1 MEHILQVMKN
11 TLTGLS
17 LPKNIG
23 LIDVVQVLLIA
34 VVVYYFIL
42 WIKQTRAYTLFKGMI
57 LIALIVMIAALTGME
72 TILWIFRNIS
82 TVVLV
87 ALVVIFQPELRKMLE
102 QLGEKNTLSML
113 GMLNREKE
121 GIERLGEQSVE
132 EIIRACYE
140 MGAVKTGALIVLERD
155 IVLSEY
161 EKTGIEIDAKI
172 SSQLLINIFE
182 HNTPLHDGA
191 VLVRNDRIQA
201 ATCYLPLSDNLE
213 LNKSLGTRHRAGV
226 GISEVS
232 DALTIIVSEETGKVS
247 YTYGGK
253 IVIGVTP
260 GALRERLNSMK
271 TRKDHKETT
280 GLARIWK
287 GRAKHEEKTGK

>member
-57 LIALIVMIAALTGME
+57 LIVLIVMIAALTGME

-121 GIERLGEQSVE
+121 GIERLSERSVE
-132 EIIRACYE
+132 EIVRACYE

-201 ATCYLPLSDNLE
+201 ATCYLPLSDNLS
-213 LNKSLGTRHRAGV
+213 LNKNLGTRHRAAV

-232 DALTIIVSEETGKVS
+232 DALTIIVSEETGNVS
-247 YTYGGK
+247 YAQKGRINT
-253 IVIGVTP
+253 GVTQTELKEQ
-260 GALRERLNSMK
+260 LRTFLADGSISDK
-271 TRKDHKETT
+271 KRKN
-280 GLARIWK
+280 RK
-287 GRAKHEEKTGK
+287 GRDGFETGA

>member
-1 MEHILQVMKN
+1 MKN

-57 LIALIVMIAALTGME
+57 LIVLIVLIAALTGME

-113 GMLNREKE
+113 GVLNREKE
-121 GIERLGEQSVE
+121 GIERLSEQSVE
-132 EIIRACYE
+132 EIVRACYE

-201 ATCYLPLSDNLE
+201 ATCYLPLSDNLS
-213 LNKSLGTRHRAGV
+213 LNKNLGTRHRAAV

-232 DALTIIVSEETGKVS
+232 DALTIIVSEETGNVS
-247 YTYGGK
+247 YAQKGRINT
-253 IVIGVTP
+253 GVTQTELKEQ
-260 GALRERLNSMK
+260 LRTFLADGSTSDK
-271 TRKDHKETT
+271 KRKN
-280 GLARIWK
+280 RK
-287 GRAKHEEKTGK
+287 GRDGFETGA

>member
-1 MEHILQVMKN
+1 MKN

-57 LIALIVMIAALTGME
+57 LIVLIVMIAALTGME

-121 GIERLGEQSVE
+121 GIERLSEQSEE
-132 EIIRACYE
+132 EIVRACYE

-201 ATCYLPLSDNLE
+201 ATCYLPLSDNLS
-213 LNKSLGTRHRAGV
+213 LNKNLGTRHRAAV

-232 DALTIIVSEETGKVS
+232 DALTIIVSEETGNVS
-247 YTYGGK
+247 YAQKGRINT
-253 IVIGVTP
+253 GVTQTELKEQ
-260 GALRERLNSMK
+260 LRTFLADGSTSDK
-271 TRKDHKETT
+271 KRKN
-280 GLARIWK
+280 RK
-287 GRAKHEEKTGK
+287 GRDGFETGA

>member
-1 MEHILQVMKN
+1 MKN

-57 LIALIVMIAALTGME
+57 LIVLIVMIAALTGME

-121 GIERLGEQSVE
+121 GIERLSEQSVE
-132 EIIRACYE
+132 EIVRACYE

-201 ATCYLPLSDNLE
+201 ATCYLPLSDNLS
-213 LNKSLGTRHRAGV
+213 LNKNLGTRHRAAV

-232 DALTIIVSEETGKVS
+232 DALTIIVSEETGNVS
-247 YTYGGK
+247 YAQKGRINT
-253 IVIGVTP
+253 GVTQTDLKEQ
-260 GALRERLNSMK
+260 LRTFLADGSTSDK
-271 TRKDHKETT
+271 KRKN
-280 GLARIWK
+280 RK
-287 GRAKHEEKTGK
+287 GRDGFETGA

>member
-1 MEHILQVMKN
+1 MKN

-57 LIALIVMIAALTGME
+57 LIVLIVMIAALTGME

-121 GIERLGEQSVE
+121 GIERLSERSVE
-132 EIIRACYE
+132 EIVRACYE

-201 ATCYLPLSDNLE
+201 ATCYLPLSDNLS
-213 LNKSLGTRHRAGV
+213 LNKNLGTRHRAAV

-232 DALTIIVSEETGKVS
+232 DALTIIVSEETGNVS
-247 YTYGGK
+247 YAQKGRINT
-253 IVIGVTP
+253 GVTQTDLKEQ
-260 GALRERLNSMK
+260 LRTFLADGSTSDK
-271 TRKDHKETT
+271 KRKN
-280 GLARIWK
+280 RK
-287 GRAKHEEKTGK
+287 GRDGFETGA

>member
-1 MEHILQVMKN
+1 MKN

-57 LIALIVMIAALTGME
+57 LIVLIVMIAALTGME

-121 GIERLGEQSVE
+121 GIERLSERSVE
-132 EIIRACYE
+132 EIVRACYE

-201 ATCYLPLSDNLE
+201 ATCYLPLSDNLS
-213 LNKSLGTRHRAGV
+213 LNKNLGTRHRAAV

-232 DALTIIVSEETGKVS
+232 DALTIIVSEETGNVS
-247 YTYGGK
+247 YAQKGRINT
-253 IVIGVTP
+253 GVTQTELKEQ
-260 GALRERLNSMK
+260 LRTFLADGSTSDK
-271 TRKDHKETT
+271 KRKN
-280 GLARIWK
+280 RK
-287 GRAKHEEKTGK
+287 GRDGFETGA

>member
-1 MEHILQVMKN
+1 MKN

-57 LIALIVMIAALTGME
+57 LIVLIVMIAALTGME

-121 GIERLGEQSVE
+121 GIERLSERSVE
-132 EIIRACYE
+132 EIVRACYE

-201 ATCYLPLSDNLE
+201 ATCYLPLSDNLS
-213 LNKSLGTRHRAGV
+213 LNKNLGTRHRAAV

-232 DALTIIVSEETGKVS
+232 DALTIIVSEETGNVS
-247 YTYGGK
+247 YAQKGRINT
-253 IVIGVTP
+253 GVTQTELKEQ
-260 GALRERLNSMK
+260 LRTFLADGSISDK
-271 TRKDHKETT
+271 KRKN
-280 GLARIWK
+280 RK
-287 GRAKHEEKTGK
+287 GRDGFETGA

>member
-11 TLTGLS
+11 TLIRLS

-57 LIALIVMIAALTGME
+57 LIALIVMVASLTGME

-121 GIERLGEQSVE
+121 GVERISERSAE

-140 MGAVKTGALIVLERD
+140 MGAVKTGALIVLEKD

-161 EKTGIEIDAKI
+161 EKTGIEIDARI

-191 VLVRNDRIQA
+191 VLVRNDRVQA
-201 ATCYLPLSDNLE
+201 ATCYLPLSDNLS
-213 LNKSLGTRHRAGV
+213 LNKNLGTRHRAAV

-232 DALTIIVSEETGKVS
+232 DALTIIVSEETGNVS
-247 YTYGGK
+247 YAQKGRIRTN
-253 IVIGVTP
+253 VS
-260 GALRERLNSMK
+260 ANELREQLK
-271 TRKDHKETT
+271 TLQTDGNAGDRKRKN
-280 GLARIWK
+280 RK
-287 GRAKHEEKTGK
+287 GRDGLETEA

>member
-11 TLTGLS
+11 TLTRLS

-57 LIALIVMIAALTGME
+57 LIALIVMVASLTGME

-121 GIERLGEQSVE
+121 GVERISERSAE

-140 MGAVKTGALIVLERD
+140 MGAVKTGALIVLEKD

-161 EKTGIEIDAKI
+161 EKTGIEIDARI

-191 VLVRNDRIQA
+191 VLVRNDRVQA
-201 ATCYLPLSDNLE
+201 ATCYLPLSDNLS
-213 LNKSLGTRHRAGV
+213 LNKNLGTRHRAAV

-232 DALTIIVSEETGKVS
+232 DALTIIVSEETGNVS
-247 YTYGGK
+247 YAQKGQIRTN
-253 IVIGVTP
+253 VS
-260 GALRERLNSMK
+260 ANELREQLK
-271 TRKDHKETT
+271 TLWSDGNTGDRKRKN
-280 GLARIWK
+280 RK
-287 GRAKHEEKTGK
+287 GRDGLETEA

>member
-57 LIALIVMIAALTGME
+57 LIVLIVLIAALTGME

-121 GIERLGEQSVE
+121 GIERLSERSVE
-132 EIIRACYE
+132 EIVRACYE

-201 ATCYLPLSDNLE
+201 ATCYLPLSDNLS
-213 LNKSLGTRHRAGV
+213 LNKNLGTRHRAAV

-232 DALTIIVSEETGKVS
+232 DALTIIVSEETGNVS
-247 YTYGGK
+247 YAQKGRINT
-253 IVIGVTP
+253 GVTQTELKEQ
-260 GALRERLNSMK
+260 LRTFLADGSTSDK
-271 TRKDHKETT
+271 KRKN
-280 GLARIWK
+280 RK
-287 GRAKHEEKTGK
+287 GRDGFETGA

>member
-1 MEHILQVMKN
+1 MKN

-57 LIALIVMIAALTGME
+57 LIVLIVMIAALTGME

-201 ATCYLPLSDNLE
+201 ATCYLPLSDNLS
-213 LNKSLGTRHRAGV
+213 LNKNLGTRHRAAV

-232 DALTIIVSEETGKVS
+232 DALTIIVSEETGNVS
-247 YTYGGK
+247 YAQKGRINT
-253 IVIGVTP
+253 GVTQTELKEQ
-260 GALRERLNSMK
+260 LRTFLADGSTSDK
-271 TRKDHKETT
+271 KRKN
-280 GLARIWK
+280 RK
-287 GRAKHEEKTGK
+287 GRDGFETGA

>member
-113 GMLNREKE
+113 GVLNREKE
-121 GIERLGEQSVE
+121 GIERLSEQSVE
-132 EIIRACYE
+132 EIVRACYE

-201 ATCYLPLSDNLE
+201 ATCYLPLSDNLS
-213 LNKSLGTRHRAGV
+213 LNKNLGTRHRAAV

-232 DALTIIVSEETGKVS
+232 DALTIIVSEETGNVS
-247 YTYGGK
+247 YAQKGRINT
-253 IVIGVTP
+253 GVTQTELKEQ
-260 GALRERLNSMK
+260 LRTFLADGSTSDK
-271 TRKDHKETT
+271 KRKN
-280 GLARIWK
+280 RK
-287 GRAKHEEKTGK
+287 GRDGFETGA

>member
-1 MEHILQVMKN
+1 MEQIIQVLKR
-11 TLTGLS
+11 TLTALS
-17 LPKNIG
+17 MPQDVG
-23 LIDVVQVLLIA
+23 LIDLVQILLIA

-42 WIKQTRAYTLFKGMI
+42 WIKQTRAYTLFKGII
-57 LIALIVMIAALTGME
+57 LIAVVVVVAAATGMQ

-102 QLGEKNTLSML
+102 QLGEKNTFSMFGVLS
-113 GMLNREKE
+113 REKD
-121 GIERLGEQSVE
+121 SVVRVSDRSIDE
-132 EIIRACYE
+132 LVRAAYE

-161 EKTGIEIDAKI
+161 EKTGIEIDSQI

-191 VLVRNDRIQA
+191 VLIRNDRIQA
-201 ATCYLPLSDNLE
+201 ATCYLPLSDNLS
-213 LNKSLGTRHRAGV
+213 LNKNLGTRHRAAV

-232 DALTIIVSEETGKVS
+232 DALTVIVSEETGHVS
-247 YTYGGK
+247 Y
-253 IVIGVTP
+253 
-260 GALRERLNSMK
+260 AQ
-271 TRKDHKETT
+271 
-280 GLARIWK
+280 K
-287 GRAKHEEKTGK
+287 GRIRTNVKPAELKEQLKALQTDNYANEKKRRNRKGRDGVETEA

>member
-1 MEHILQVMKN
+1 MDHILQVMKN

-57 LIALIVMIAALTGME
+57 LIVLIVMIAALTGME

-121 GIERLGEQSVE
+121 GIERLSEQSVE
-132 EIIRACYE
+132 EIVRACYE

-201 ATCYLPLSDNLE
+201 ATCYLPLSDNLS
-213 LNKSLGTRHRAGV
+213 LNKNLGTRHRAAV

-232 DALTIIVSEETGKVS
+232 DALTIIVSEETGNVS
-247 YTYGGK
+247 YAQKGRINT
-253 IVIGVTP
+253 GVTQTELKEQ
-260 GALRERLNSMK
+260 LRTFLADGSTSDK
-271 TRKDHKETT
+271 KRKN
-280 GLARIWK
+280 RK
-287 GRAKHEEKTGK
+287 GRDGFETGA

>member
-57 LIALIVMIAALTGME
+57 LIVLIVMIAALTGME

-201 ATCYLPLSDNLE
+201 ATCYLPLSDNLS
-213 LNKSLGTRHRAGV
+213 LNKNLGTRHRAAV

-232 DALTIIVSEETGKVS
+232 DALTIIVSEETGNVS
-247 YTYGGK
+247 Y
-253 IVIGVTP
+253 
-260 GALRERLNSMK
+260 AQ
-271 TRKDHKETT
+271 
-280 GLARIWK
+280 K
-287 GRAKHEEKTGK
+287 GRIEYRSDTDRIKRAAANIFSRRQYQ

>member
-1 MEHILQVMKN
+1 MKN

-201 ATCYLPLSDNLE
+201 ATCYLPLSDNLS
-213 LNKSLGTRHRAGV
+213 LNKNLGTRHRAAV

-232 DALTIIVSEETGKVS
+232 DALTIIVSEETGNVS
-247 YTYGGK
+247 YAQKGRINT
-253 IVIGVTP
+253 GVTQTELKEQ
-260 GALRERLNSMK
+260 LRTFLADGSTSDK
-271 TRKDHKETT
+271 KRKN
-280 GLARIWK
+280 RK
-287 GRAKHEEKTGK
+287 GRDGFETGA

>member
-11 TLTGLS
+11 TLTRLS

-57 LIALIVMIAALTGME
+57 LIALIVMVASLTGME

-121 GIERLGEQSVE
+121 GVERISERSAE

-140 MGAVKTGALIVLERD
+140 MGAVKTGALIVLEKD

-161 EKTGIEIDAKI
+161 EKTGIEIDARI

-191 VLVRNDRIQA
+191 VLVRNDRVQA
-201 ATCYLPLSDNLE
+201 ATCYLPLSDNLS
-213 LNKSLGTRHRAGV
+213 LNKNLGTRHRAAV

-232 DALTIIVSEETGKVS
+232 DALTIIVSEETGNVS
-247 YTYGGK
+247 YAQKGRIRTN
-253 IVIGVTP
+253 VS
-260 GALRERLNSMK
+260 ANELREQLK
-271 TRKDHKETT
+271 TLQTDGNAGDRKRKN
-280 GLARIWK
+280 RK
-287 GRAKHEEKTGK
+287 GRDGLETEA

>member
-1 MEHILQVMKN
+1 MKN

-57 LIALIVMIAALTGME
+57 LIVLIVLIAALTGME

-113 GMLNREKE
+113 GVLNREKE

-132 EIIRACYE
+132 EIVRACYE

-201 ATCYLPLSDNLE
+201 ATCYLPLSDNLS
-213 LNKSLGTRHRAGV
+213 LNKNLGTRHRAAV

-232 DALTIIVSEETGKVS
+232 DALTIIVSEETGNVS
-247 YTYGGK
+247 YAQKGRINT
-253 IVIGVTP
+253 GVTQTELKEQ
-260 GALRERLNSMK
+260 LRTFLADGSTSDK
-271 TRKDHKETT
+271 KRKN
-280 GLARIWK
+280 RK
-287 GRAKHEEKTGK
+287 GRDGFETGA

>member
-57 LIALIVMIAALTGME
+57 LIVLIVMIAALTGME

-121 GIERLGEQSVE
+121 GIERLSERSVE
-132 EIIRACYE
+132 EIVRACYE

-201 ATCYLPLSDNLE
+201 ATCYLPLSDNLS
-213 LNKSLGTRHRAGV
+213 LNKNLGTRHRAAV

-232 DALTIIVSEETGKVS
+232 DALTIIVSEETGNVS
-247 YTYGGK
+247 YAQKGRINT
-253 IVIGVTP
+253 GVTQTELKEQ
-260 GALRERLNSMK
+260 LRTFLADGSTSDK
-271 TRKDHKETT
+271 KRKN
-280 GLARIWK
+280 RK
-287 GRAKHEEKTGK
+287 GRDGFETGA

>member
-57 LIALIVMIAALTGME
+57 LIVLIVMIAALTGME

-201 ATCYLPLSDNLE
+201 ATCYLPLSDNLS
-213 LNKSLGTRHRAGV
+213 LNKNLGTRHRAAV

-232 DALTIIVSEETGKVS
+232 DALTIIVSEETGNVS
-247 YTYGGK
+247 YAQKGRINT
-253 IVIGVTP
+253 GVTQTELKEQ
-260 GALRERLNSMK
+260 LRTFLADGSTSDK
-271 TRKDHKETT
+271 KRKN
-280 GLARIWK
+280 RK
-287 GRAKHEEKTGK
+287 GRDGFETGA

>member
-57 LIALIVMIAALTGME
+57 LIVLIVMIAALTGME

-121 GIERLGEQSVE
+121 GIERLSERSVE
-132 EIIRACYE
+132 EIVRACYE

-201 ATCYLPLSDNLE
+201 ATCYLPLSDNLS
-213 LNKSLGTRHRAGV
+213 LNKNLGTRHRAAV

-232 DALTIIVSEETGKVS
+232 DALTIIVSEETGNVS
-247 YTYGGK
+247 YAQKGRINT
-253 IVIGVTP
+253 GVTQTDLKEQ
-260 GALRERLNSMK
+260 LRTFLADGSSSDK
-271 TRKDHKETT
+271 KRKN
-280 GLARIWK
+280 RK
-287 GRAKHEEKTGK
+287 GRDGFETGA

>member
-57 LIALIVMIAALTGME
+57 LIVLIVMIAALTGME

-121 GIERLGEQSVE
+121 GIERLSERSVE
-132 EIIRACYE
+132 EIVRACYE

-201 ATCYLPLSDNLE
+201 ATCYLPLSDNLS
-213 LNKSLGTRHRAGV
+213 LNKNLGTRHRAAV

-232 DALTIIVSEETGKVS
+232 DALTIIVSEETGNVS
-247 YTYGGK
+247 YAQKGRINT
-253 IVIGVTP
+253 GVTQTDLKEQ
-260 GALRERLNSMK
+260 LRTFLADGSTSDK
-271 TRKDHKETT
+271 KRKN
-280 GLARIWK
+280 RK
-287 GRAKHEEKTGK
+287 GRDGFETGA

>member
-57 LIALIVMIAALTGME
+57 LIVLIVMIAALTGME

-121 GIERLGEQSVE
+121 GIERLSEQSVE
-132 EIIRACYE
+132 EIVRACYE

-201 ATCYLPLSDNLE
+201 ATCYLPLSDNLS
-213 LNKSLGTRHRAGV
+213 LNKNLGTRHRAAV

-232 DALTIIVSEETGKVS
+232 DALTIIVSEETGNVS
-247 YTYGGK
+247 YAQKGRINT
-253 IVIGVTP
+253 GVTQTDLKEQ
-260 GALRERLNSMK
+260 LRTFLADGSTSDK
-271 TRKDHKETT
+271 KRKN
-280 GLARIWK
+280 RK
-287 GRAKHEEKTGK
+287 GRDDFETGA